1 MLTLS
6 PTVLTSL
13 LLILLLK
20 LKVYYVKSA
29 RIWSFAV
36 PYFPAFGLNAER
48 YSVSLRMQSE
58 CRKSG
63 R

>member
-6 PTVLTSL
+6 LTVLTSL

-20 LKVYYVKSA
+20 LKVYCVKSV
-29 RIWSFAV
+29 RIWSFSV
-36 PYFPAFGLNAER
+36 PYFLAFGLNAER

-58 CRKSG
+58 CRKYG
-63 R
+63 L